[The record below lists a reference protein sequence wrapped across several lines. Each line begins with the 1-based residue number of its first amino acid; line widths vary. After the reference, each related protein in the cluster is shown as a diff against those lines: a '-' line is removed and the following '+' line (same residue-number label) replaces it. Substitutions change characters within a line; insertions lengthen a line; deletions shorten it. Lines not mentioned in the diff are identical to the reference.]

1 MIPTYGKILSVIEKA
16 LWELVE
22 KYQEVG
28 RLLWNLVE
36 DQKRNTAQLER
47 IRAVLEWRWGSEKEN
62 EKEGSE
68 DSFGKS
74 WERETLLF
82 TFY

>member
-22 KYQEVG
+22 KYQEVE

-47 IRAVLEWRWGSEKEN
+47 IRAVLEWRWGSEEEN

-74 WERETLLF
+74 RERETSLF